1 MVPPLPDQTH
11 SCQRQPYGT
20 RCLTWL
26 GKRGSGGTG
35 QQKPP
40 TEFGGGREAAPIVPF
55 AAHARPGQPRRTD
68 TTPSMLNQQI
78 DYASLVEKALLR
90 VVHAVLGMVAE
101 HGLPGRHHLYITF
114 RTDHPG
120 VVMDDTLRARYPNEM
135 TIVLQHEF
143 WGLAVFDDHFTVTL
157 SFSGLPQRLEI
168 PIDAV
173 TVFADPSVEFG
184 LQFTRTAAPV
194 DQTSTLEPVAK
205 LPAATEKPK
214 KP

>member
-1 MVPPLPDQTH
+1 
-11 SCQRQPYGT
+11 
-20 RCLTWL
+20 
-26 GKRGSGGTG
+26 
-35 QQKPP
+35 
-40 TEFGGGREAAPIVPF
+40 
-55 AAHARPGQPRRTD
+55 
-68 TTPSMLNQQI
+68 MLNQQI

-214 KP
+214 KPGALRLAPTPDKPPAEGEAAAPEPAARPEGKGADKVVTLDRFRKK